1 MESLYQREDIPWR
14 LRKEL
19 EKMADRFEDLT
30 WYLVDERVPMTN
42 NRVELYY
49 RITQPERVKKR
60 FKNKASLDGVLKFFA
75 KKRKESVNFLV
86 IAGLTI

>member
-1 MESLYQREDIPWR
+1 MKEIAGIFRSGNRDEAWRKLESLYQREDIPWR

-42 NRVELYY
+42 NRV
-49 RITQPERVKKR
+49 
-60 FKNKASLDGVLKFFA
+60 
-75 KKRKESVNFLV
+75 
-86 IAGLTI
+86 